1 MRKLEVLPTRLQKL
15 DFVEALVEEIFVV
28 FDDFDANLP
37 EHIASAHKT
46 VCVKTG
52 EPELHGA
59 IAYHLAS
66 LEIQALNRLTE
77 GSRAQV
83 FQDLITACDD
93 KNAQSVHS
101 IEHGSLGATGSHHLQ

>member
-83 FQDLITACDD
+83 FQDLITACAMT
-93 KNAQSVHS
+93 KTRNRFTASNMEV
-101 IEHGSLGATGSHHLQ
+101 